1 MKPLALKKWNWKIG
15 EGAPLAYMLG
25 LNVLEDEAL
34 ALETG
39 QELARVLKALNRSFV
54 FKASFDKANR
64 SSIKSYRGSGME
76 AGLKILASVKAK
88 LNVPV
93 ITDVHEIDQCDAVAA
108 VADIVQIPAFLC
120 RQTDLVVAAARAVE
134 KSGGLLHVKKGQFLA
149 PWDCRNILSKIKEA
163 APSRDLTI
171 LCERGVSFGYNNLV
185 VDMLGI
191 PEMRALGAPVTIDA
205 THAVQLPGA
214 GKGNGGDN
222 TATGGRRNGVETL
235 ALASV
240 ASGADGVFLEFHPDP
255 DRAKCDGP
263 SAWPLMGAAKLLARI
278 EGVRAAVQA

>member
-1 MKPLALKKWNWKIG
+1 MKNSLEWKHGKIG
-15 EGAPLAYMLG
+15 GGAPLLYLLG
-25 LNVLEDEAL
+25 LNVLEDEGL
-34 ALETG
+34 ALETAR
-39 QELARVLKALNRSFV
+39 ELKRVTQALGIKFV

-64 SSIKSYRGSGME
+64 SSIKSFRGPGMKEGLRILE
-76 AGLKILASVKAK
+76 AVKGK
-88 LNVPV
+88 ENLPL
-93 ITDVHEIDQCDAVAA
+93 ITDVHEPAQCGAVAA

-120 RQTDLVVAAARAVE
+120 RQTDLVVSAARAVE

-149 PWDCRNILSKIKEA
+149 PWDCKNILSKIKEA

-214 GKGNGGDN
+214 GKGNAGDN
-222 TATGGRRNGVETL
+222 TATGGRREGVETL
-235 ALASV
+235 AAAAV
-240 ASGADGVFLEFHPDP
+240 ASGVDGVFLEFHPAP
-255 DRAKCDGP
+255 EKAKCDGP
-263 SAWPLMGAAKLLARI
+263 SCWPLSDAGRLLKKLEAI
-278 EGVRAAVQA
+278 RAVL

>member
-1 MKPLALKKWNWKIG
+1 VKLELKKWNWQIG
-15 EGAPLAYMLG
+15 ADAPLAFMMG

-34 ALETG
+34 ALEVGT
-39 QELARVLKALNRSFV
+39 ELKRIMGGKPFL

-64 SSIKSYRGSGME
+64 SSIKSFRGTGL
-76 AGLKILASVKAK
+76 AQGLKMLEAVKGK
-88 LNVPV
+88 LSLPV
-93 ITDVHEIDQCDAVAA
+93 ITDVHEPAQCGAVAA
-108 VADIVQIPAFLC
+108 VSDIVQIPAFLC
-120 RQTDLVVAAARAVE
+120 RQTDLVVAAARSVQ

-163 APSRDLTI
+163 APSREMTI

-191 PEMRALGAPVTIDA
+191 PEMQALGAPVTIDA

-222 TATGGRRNGVETL
+222 TATGGRRSGVEVL
-235 ALASV
+235 ALAAV
-240 ASGADGVFLEFHPDP
+240 AAGCDGVFLEFHPDP
-255 DRAKCDGP
+255 DQAKCDGP
-263 SAWPLMGAAKLLARI
+263 SAWPLQDAGRLLRRI
-278 EGVRAAVQA
+278 EAVRAAVKG